1 MYFAAPQALSMPAD
15 IVAQVRGL
23 GAEVIETA
31 DLAHAVAQSDVLY
44 MTRIQKERFADEAEY
59 ARLRGSYVVDAAM
72 VETAKPGITI
82 MHPLPRVDELKRDV
96 DSYEGAAYFRQAAN
110 GVRVRMALLTLVL
123 GKAVTRQRFA
133 AA

>member
-1 MYFAAPQALSMPAD
+1 
-15 IVAQVRGL
+15 
-23 GAEVIETA
+23 
-31 DLAHAVAQSDVLY
+31 
-44 MTRIQKERFADEAEY
+44 
-59 ARLRGSYVVDAAM
+59 
-72 VETAKPGITI
+72 
-82 MHPLPRVDELKRDV
+82 VDELKRDV